1 MIKHKR
7 DSSELFV
14 QTEGDI
20 SRFLTRKEGK
30 AIVLRTLSQSLER
43 IFGVCLLLLK
53 KLPFQ
58 INRCYSA
65 HKTGQSHSPSGHQ
78 QRFKENPCA

>member
-1 MIKHKR
+1 M
-7 DSSELFV
+7 
-14 QTEGDI
+14 
-20 SRFLTRKEGK
+20 
-30 AIVLRTLSQSLER
+30 VLRALSESLER
-43 IFGVCLLLLK
+43 ISGVCLLLLRE
-53 KLPFQ
+53 LPFQQ